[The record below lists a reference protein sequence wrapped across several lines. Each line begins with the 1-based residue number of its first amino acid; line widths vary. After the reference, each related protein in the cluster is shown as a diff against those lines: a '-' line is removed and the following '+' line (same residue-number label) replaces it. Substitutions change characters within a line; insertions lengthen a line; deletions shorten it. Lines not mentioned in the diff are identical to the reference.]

1 MEIFIS
7 FAVDLQVAISK
18 LLGTSL
24 KVQSYQQSLAAQETL
39 LRTAGFRQGYI
50 LPPDFK
56 SMFPSSDSMHSQLE
70 PETTLLMLMIVVR
83 LRDLTMLCSAAF
95 SLKSQV

>member
-50 LPPDFK
+50 LPPDL
-56 SMFPSSDSMHSQLE
+56 SQCSPLQTACTLSWSLRQHS
-70 PETTLLMLMIVVR
+70 PLMIVVR

>member
-1 MEIFIS
+1 MEILIL
-7 FAVDLQVAISK
+7 FAVDLQVVISK

-39 LRTAGFRQGYI
+39 LRTAGFRQGYN

-70 PETTLLMLMIVVR
+70 PEATLMIVVR
-83 LRDLTMLCSAAF
+83 LRDLTMLCSAVF